1 VELPH
6 NISALT
12 KLKVLQLNLNL
23 KSVPAEMP
31 YWFIQLQ
38 RLELWDLR
46 SLEYLPR
53 SFTRLGAFPAL
64 IKFYL
69 YLPGLVEFP
78 EVDEG
83 ALPKLRILDFTGCS
97 SLGSLPVSLE
107 VLTSLRKLI
116 FFNCA
121 ETVED
126 SCRTNC
132 EKSSIW
138 RRFDIRYDRDS
149 HSLGYHTLG

>member
-1 VELPH
+1 
-6 NISALT
+6 
-12 KLKVLQLNLNL
+12 
-23 KSVPAEMP
+23 MP

-38 RLELWDLR
+38 RFELWDLG

-53 SFTRLGAFPAL
+53 SFTCPGAFPAL
-64 IKFYL
+64 IKFQL
-69 YLPGLVEFP
+69 GLPGLVEFP

-83 ALPKLRILDFTGCS
+83 ALPKLQTLDFSGCS

-116 FFNCA
+116 LFNCV
-121 ETVED
+121 ETVKD
-126 SCRTNC
+126 SCRTNR

-138 RRFDIRYDRDS
+138 RRFDIRYDWDS
-149 HSLGYHTLG
+149 HILG